1 MSKRHIRIKRELM
14 QFARDFNADDFDY
27 ARLADCD
34 TVFMRWKEQFV
45 VSIGEN
51 GDATRTVGLITS
63 CLSKIFTFSHRTMIL
78 AAHQLPASTIS
89 HFKRQLGRLMATIFK
104 NRLNGIKV

>member
-1 MSKRHIRIKRELM
+1 MVENKTM

-45 VSIGEN
+45 VSIGES
-51 GDATRTVGLITS
+51 GDATRTVGFVTA
-63 CLSKIFTFSHRTMIL
+63 CLSNVTPFSHRTTTSVVPL
-78 AAHQLPASTIS
+78 LPASTIS
-89 HFKRQLGRLMATIFK
+89 HFKKRLGRSMATTFR